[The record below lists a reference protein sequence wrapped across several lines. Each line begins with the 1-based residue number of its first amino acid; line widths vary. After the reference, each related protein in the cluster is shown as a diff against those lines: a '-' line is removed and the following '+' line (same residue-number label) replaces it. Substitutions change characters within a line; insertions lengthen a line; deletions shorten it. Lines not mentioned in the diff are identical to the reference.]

1 MPRLAAILK
10 IGKADD
16 MTVEHVPGKKVGHIM
31 LYALSTCGW
40 CSKTKKLLD
49 DLGVEYYYT
58 YVDHLE
64 GEDRMSA
71 TAEVERWNPRR
82 SFPTLIIDDTTCIIG
97 FKEDEIKKA
106 IKA

>member
-49 DLGVEYYYT
+49 DL
-58 YVDHLE
+58 E